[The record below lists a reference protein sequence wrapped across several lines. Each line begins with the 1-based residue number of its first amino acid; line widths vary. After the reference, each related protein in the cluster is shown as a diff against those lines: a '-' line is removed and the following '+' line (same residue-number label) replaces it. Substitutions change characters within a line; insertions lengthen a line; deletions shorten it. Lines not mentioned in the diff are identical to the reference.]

1 MSAAVVE
8 SAREGPRPSAPSRA
22 AALLS
27 LLDEP
32 RAELRAH
39 ALSALSAIVD
49 VEWSAVASSVATI
62 EALYEDEEFGAR
74 LDAAMLAS
82 KVRILGA
89 RRRSKRRWTV
99 SVVWG
104 IWLDGLRFLRRDSS
118 NATNEIGFVGG
129 GDENETGDETVTDC
143 ACSFVYLPRRGVG
156 FLPPG
161 RAR

>member
-1 MSAAVVE
+1 MSASVVVAS
-8 SAREGPRPSAPSRA
+8 SARGGPRPSAPSRA

-62 EALYEDEEFGAR
+62 EALYEDEGFGAR

-82 KVRILGA
+82 KVRMRGSLGDGQWMG
-89 RRRSKRRWTV
+89 RGDLV
-99 SVVWG
+99 
-104 IWLDGLRFLRRDSS
+104 DGLR
-118 NATNEIGFVGG
+118 A
-129 GDENETGDETVTDC
+129 
-143 ACSFVYLPRRGVG
+143 
-156 FLPPG
+156 
-161 RAR
+161 RARVVEW

>member
-1 MSAAVVE
+1 MSASVVVA
-8 SAREGPRPSAPSRA
+8 SARGGPRPSAPSRA

-62 EALYEDEEFGAR
+62 EALYEDEGFGAR

-82 KVRILGA
+82 KVRMRGSLGDGQWMG
-89 RRRSKRRWTV
+89 RGDLV
-99 SVVWG
+99 
-104 IWLDGLRFLRRDSS
+104 DGLRARARLATER
-118 NATNEIGFVGG
+118 TNERDRVCARNGR
-129 GDENETGDETVTDC
+129 DELV
-143 ACSFVYLPRRGVG
+143 R
-156 FLPPG
+156 
-161 RAR
+161 

>member
-82 KVRILGA
+82 KVRTRGA
-89 RRRSKRRWTV
+89 RATV
-99 SVVWG
+99 KASF
-104 IWLDGLRFLRRDSS
+104 DGFGGLGDL
-118 NATNEIGFVGG
+118 VGWITISTTRLVE
-129 GDENETGDETVTDC
+129 GDERNRVC
-143 ACSFVYLPRRGVG
+143 RR
-156 FLPPG
+156 
-161 RAR
+161 RRRERNRR

>member
-1 MSAAVVE
+1 MSASVVVA
-8 SAREGPRPSAPSRA
+8 SSGGPRPSAPSRA

-62 EALYEDEEFGAR
+62 EALYEDEGFGAR

-82 KVRILGA
+82 KVRMRGSLGDGQWMG
-89 RRRSKRRWTV
+89 RGDLV
-99 SVVWG
+99 
-104 IWLDGLRFLRRDSS
+104 DGLRARASRRVNERTRSGLC
-118 NATNEIGFVGG
+118 AKRERRTN
-129 GDENETGDETVTDC
+129 
-143 ACSFVYLPRRGVG
+143 S
-156 FLPPG
+156 
-161 RAR
+161 

>member
-82 KVRILGA
+82 KVRTRGA
-89 RRRSKRRWTV
+89 RRRSKRRSTV

-129 GDENETGDETVTDC
+129 GGENETGDETVTDC

>member
-1 MSAAVVE
+1 MRKNASVFIVCTNSQGPCNKKQKEKQRPVRAPGSTRRRVTERTTDGGILNQRVDARRTMSASVVA
-8 SAREGPRPSAPSRA
+8 SARGGPRPSAPSRA

-62 EALYEDEEFGAR
+62 EALYEDEGFGAR

-82 KVRILGA
+82 KVRMRGVK
-89 RRRSKRRWTV
+89 RRSKC
-99 SVVWG
+99 
-104 IWLDGLRFLRRDSS
+104 
-118 NATNEIGFVGG
+118 AVG
-129 GDENETGDETVTDC
+129 
-143 ACSFVYLPRRGVG
+143 
-156 FLPPG
+156 
-161 RAR
+161 

>member
-1 MSAAVVE
+1 MSASVVVAS
-8 SAREGPRPSAPSRA
+8 SARGGPRPSAPSRA

-62 EALYEDEEFGAR
+62 EALYEDEGFGAR

-82 KVRILGA
+82 KVRMRGSLGDGQWMG
-89 RRRSKRRWTV
+89 RGDLV
-99 SVVWG
+99 
-104 IWLDGLRFLRRDSS
+104 DGLRARASRRVNERTRSGLC
-118 NATNEIGFVGG
+118 AKRERRTN
-129 GDENETGDETVTDC
+129 
-143 ACSFVYLPRRGVG
+143 S
-156 FLPPG
+156 
-161 RAR
+161 